1 MDLEPTKNAD
11 VGITTQS
18 VASIDLDLDPSQYI
32 PPPPTEWGIEE
43 QQREYER
50 RSRAKASQWVNRQD
64 SSRPAP
70 GAIINSLPLDERMR
84 HNDKIVGL
92 VDNIL
97 HQTSHSDASKSKP
110 SSVQTTAAFAI
121 AARHNYD
128 GNTFQ
133 DRLLGSNAA
142 FQAPEPTPSFPDRN
156 SKYHDTGHHDEGRP
170 PDTFGS
176 DGWHTSLSLQTTPQT
191 RGVKEEHSP
200 HPGLHEVQWASTNPS
215 ETDTCSITRKQPKRQ
230 NSRLTDD
237 ERGTRR
243 RQKRPR
249 TGRRL
254 PRTSPA
260 VPGSSQQAANRIPH
274 TDHGRSRQQTQR
286 EPQSHPDP
294 GPSSSS
300 SFQNDRVECSS
311 DCQFSEKNFVGSE
324 ETCFFWLHN
333 NAKYST
339 PGRVACQGRKIEI
352 SHIVTHA
359 VDHHGLIRGRDPR
372 HGNRAYLMSCQRH
385 DPETKA
391 TGTCGKCKSLH
402 DWRDAD
408 FDDPGHQGMALCLR
422 CWRGFTKSD
431 MKVHLAGP
439 LCSYMAEQPKSMKVY
454 ILYTTFCS
462 KDDPPSAPPNFE
474 TPSHGRRPA
483 KGRNR
488 SAARDAQPKQQG
500 RNQRIGQQTP
510 QESSNGSQF
519 RSLQPTGKSNKP
531 ATSRRPAASHL
542 EVPAQNPPRLSKPAQ
557 RAPSQSSLSLSSSW
571 GQAATRGFQS
581 RSPLPQE
588 IYRQVR
594 QAMSPEDNSLALS
607 PLPIRQSSSHGQSF
621 QPANMQ
627 QSLSDSHNP
636 LRQPAQSAHQS
647 PINEVSQQFD
657 NQSLQQLLQS
667 IQEALPNQRGQSS
680 LAQLSYQDPTNQ
692 QLFGNFIYT
701 GNFQESGVP
710 QIQTTPIDDFNMA
723 LPAETPFSQPTP
735 SQATASQVPS
745 TMGEPL
751 PMPSPD
757 MDEPSWLPDLDDDDD
772 DPFQYIGS
780 NPALQESISRQDAPI
795 RQQTVRP
802 RDSPPNGLIPFGQQV
817 KIERDS
823 AYESMGQTKTEPD
836 NDSFNAMYQTEPD
849 KMEIEG
855 GFGQDLTQWFD
866 FEGACESPRACQET
880 PFASQHFF

>member
-1 MDLEPTKNAD
+1 MDLEPTKNAN

-18 VASIDLDLDPSQYI
+18 VASIDLDASQYI

-110 SSVQTTAAFAI
+110 SSIPTTTAFAI
-121 AARHNYD
+121 AARRNYD

-142 FQAPEPTPSFPDRN
+142 FQAPEPTPSFSDRN

-176 DGWHTSLSLQTTPQT
+176 DGWHASLSHQTALPT
-191 RGVKEEHSP
+191 RGVKEEYSP
-200 HPGLHEVQWASTNPS
+200 HPGLNEVQWASTNPS

-254 PRTSPA
+254 PRTSSA
-260 VPGSSQQAANRIPH
+260 APGSSQQAANRIPQ
-274 TDHGRSRQQTQR
+274 TDHGRSRQRTQR

-311 DCQFSEKNFVGSE
+311 DGQFSEKNFVGSE

-339 PGRVACQGRKIEI
+339 PGRTACQGRKIEI

-391 TGTCGKCKSLH
+391 TGNCGKCKSLH
-402 DWRDAD
+402 EWRDAD
-408 FDDPGHQGMALCLR
+408 FDDPRHHGMALCLR
-422 CWRGFTKSD
+422 CWCGFTKSD

-488 SAARDAQPKQQG
+488 STARDPQPKQQG

-510 QESSNGSQF
+510 QESSNGNQF
-519 RSLQPTGKSNKP
+519 RSLQPTGKSNKQ
-531 ATSRRPAASHL
+531 ATPRRPGASHL

-557 RAPSQSSLSLSSSW
+557 RLPSQSSLSLSPSW

-581 RSPLPQE
+581 QSPLPQE
-588 IYRQVR
+588 IYRQ
-594 QAMSPEDNSLALS
+594 L
-607 PLPIRQSSSHGQSF
+607 G
-621 QPANMQ
+621 
-627 QSLSDSHNP
+627 
-636 LRQPAQSAHQS
+636 
-647 PINEVSQQFD
+647 
-657 NQSLQQLLQS
+657 
-667 IQEALPNQRGQSS
+667 
-680 LAQLSYQDPTNQ
+680 YQDPTNQ

-701 GNFQESGVP
+701 GNFEESGVP

-802 RDSPPNGLIPFGQQV
+802 RDLPPNSLIPFGQQV

-849 KMEIEG
+849 RMEIEEG
-855 GFGQDLTQWFD
+855 LGQDLTQWFD

>member
-1 MDLEPTKNAD
+1 MDLEPTKNAN

-18 VASIDLDLDPSQYI
+18 VASIDLDPSQYI

-110 SSVQTTAAFAI
+110 SSIQTTTAFAI
-121 AARHNYD
+121 AARRNYD

-142 FQAPEPTPSFPDRN
+142 FQAPEPTSPFSDRN

-176 DGWHTSLSLQTTPQT
+176 DGWHASLSRQTALPT
-191 RGVKEEHSP
+191 RGVKEEYSP
-200 HPGLHEVQWASTNPS
+200 HPGLNEVQWASTNPS

-254 PRTSPA
+254 PRTSSA
-260 VPGSSQQAANRIPH
+260 APGSSQQAANRIPQ

-286 EPQSHPDP
+286 EPQPHPDP

-311 DCQFSEKNFVGSE
+311 DGQFSEKNFVGSE

-339 PGRVACQGRKIEI
+339 PGRTACQGRKIEI

-391 TGTCGKCKSLH
+391 TGNCGKCKSLH
-402 DWRDAD
+402 EWRDAD
-408 FDDPGHQGMALCLR
+408 FDDPRHHGMALCLR
-422 CWRGFTKSD
+422 CWCGFTKSD

-488 SAARDAQPKQQG
+488 STARDPQPKQQG
-500 RNQRIGQQTP
+500 RNQRTGQQTP

-531 ATSRRPAASHL
+531 ATPRRPGASHL

-557 RAPSQSSLSLSSSW
+557 RPPSQSSLSLSPSW

-581 RSPLPQE
+581 QSPLPQE
-588 IYRQVR
+588 IYRQ
-594 QAMSPEDNSLALS
+594 L
-607 PLPIRQSSSHGQSF
+607 G
-621 QPANMQ
+621 
-627 QSLSDSHNP
+627 
-636 LRQPAQSAHQS
+636 
-647 PINEVSQQFD
+647 
-657 NQSLQQLLQS
+657 
-667 IQEALPNQRGQSS
+667 
-680 LAQLSYQDPTNQ
+680 YQDSTNQ

-802 RDSPPNGLIPFGQQV
+802 RDLPPNGLIPFGQQV

-836 NDSFNAMYQTEPD
+836 DSFNAMYQTEPD
-849 KMEIEG
+849 RMEIEG
-855 GFGQDLTQWFD
+855 LGQDLTQWFD
-866 FEGACESPRACQET
+866 FESACESPRACQET
-880 PFASQHFF
+880 PFTGQDFF

>member
-1 MDLEPTKNAD
+1 MDLEPTKNAN

-156 SKYHDTGHHDEGRP
+156 SKYHDTGHHDE
-170 PDTFGS
+170 
-176 DGWHTSLSLQTTPQT
+176 
-191 RGVKEEHSP
+191 
-200 HPGLHEVQWASTNPS
+200 
-215 ETDTCSITRKQPKRQ
+215 
-230 NSRLTDD
+230 
-237 ERGTRR
+237 
-243 RQKRPR
+243 
-249 TGRRL
+249 
-254 PRTSPA
+254 
-260 VPGSSQQAANRIPH
+260 
-274 TDHGRSRQQTQR
+274 
-286 EPQSHPDP
+286 
-294 GPSSSS
+294 
-300 SFQNDRVECSS
+300 
-311 DCQFSEKNFVGSE
+311 
-324 ETCFFWLHN
+324 
-333 NAKYST
+333 
-339 PGRVACQGRKIEI
+339 
-352 SHIVTHA
+352 
-359 VDHHGLIRGRDPR
+359 
-372 HGNRAYLMSCQRH
+372 
-385 DPETKA
+385 
-391 TGTCGKCKSLH
+391 
-402 DWRDAD
+402 
-408 FDDPGHQGMALCLR
+408 
-422 CWRGFTKSD
+422 
-431 MKVHLAGP
+431 
-439 LCSYMAEQPKSMKVY
+439 
-454 ILYTTFCS
+454 
-462 KDDPPSAPPNFE
+462 
-474 TPSHGRRPA
+474 
-483 KGRNR
+483 
-488 SAARDAQPKQQG
+488 
-500 RNQRIGQQTP
+500 
-510 QESSNGSQF
+510 
-519 RSLQPTGKSNKP
+519 
-531 ATSRRPAASHL
+531 
-542 EVPAQNPPRLSKPAQ
+542 
-557 RAPSQSSLSLSSSW
+557 
-571 GQAATRGFQS
+571 
-581 RSPLPQE
+581 
-588 IYRQVR
+588 
-594 QAMSPEDNSLALS
+594 
-607 PLPIRQSSSHGQSF
+607 
-621 QPANMQ
+621 
-627 QSLSDSHNP
+627 
-636 LRQPAQSAHQS
+636 
-647 PINEVSQQFD
+647 
-657 NQSLQQLLQS
+657 
-667 IQEALPNQRGQSS
+667 
-680 LAQLSYQDPTNQ
+680 DPTNQ